1 MSTDFNEW
9 FNGLEGFHIKSE
21 RFYESLTAFSN
32 DALAISMVKWLEA
45 AFEAGR
51 VIEREA
57 CAKVCEDLMGPIEVY
72 NPKYVY
78 MMDCAFAIRARGET

>member
-9 FNGLEGFHIKSE
+9 FNELEGFHIKSE

-32 DALAISMVKWLEA
+32 DALAISMVKWLET

-51 VIEREA
+51 VVEREA
-57 CAKVCEDLMGPIEVY
+57 CAKACDELDAQQWVEVGEY
-72 NPKYVY
+72 YSGYGDK
-78 MMDCAFAIRARGET
+78 IRERANR